1 MMIGEN
7 KCSSY
12 TVLILYS
19 VIRVDTLVSFLL
31 GLDEQ
36 GKIFAGAEKSEGP
49 SQLTADP
56 SYVN

>member
-12 TVLILYS
+12 TVLYS

-31 GLDEQ
+31 GLN
-36 GKIFAGAEKSEGP
+36 IFAGAEKSEGP

-56 SYVN
+56 PYVN